1 MTNVALI
8 LAESYNHWYEKA
20 MDYVFDFFE
29 DPLYGQVGQKDFLS
43 KLLLDPQTLLNLL
56 VYVVYQGKILIE
68 SLSKNHF
75 TRQYTYVSS
84 QAHSRSTNVSK
95 PDRFF
100 VTFVNS
106 PKTHVDLDAH
116 LHQSTTTGPKLN
128 IFLTAS
134 VRSLI
139 SGWAFLCI
147 FRPIKPIILHYYL
160 KQWKKTIAPFLLSGF
175 RYYLIGPKSPV
186 NMPFSVSSFC

>member
-1 MTNVALI
+1 MTNVTLI
-8 LAESYNHWYEKA
+8 LTESYSHWYEKA
-20 MDYVFDFFE
+20 VDYVFDFFE
-29 DPLYGQVGQKDFLS
+29 DPLYSQVGQKDFLS

-68 SLSKNHF
+68 TLSKNHF
-75 TRQYTYVSS
+75 IRQYTSVLS
-84 QAHSRSTNVSK
+84 QAYSRYTNVSK
-95 PDRFF
+95 PTQTSA
-100 VTFVNS
+100 TFVNS
-106 PKTHVDLDAH
+106 PKAVVDLDAH
-116 LHQSTTTGPKLN
+116 LHLSPAIGPKLH

-134 VRSLI
+134 VCSII
-139 SGWAFLCI
+139 SGWTFLCI

-160 KQWKKTIAPFLLSGF
+160 KQWKNTITPFLLSGF